1 MALTLSAAASES
13 VSCDAPPPP
22 PLGRAR
28 GALPARDMPPARRG
42 SLTVAAPP
50 PAGLRLKARS
60 GCRLVPPDRPAGG
73 NRLVAA
79 APPPALRSFARFA
92 AITRRSSNSRAPAR
106 LLLVPGG
113 GGGSAPTGSSDCVSV
128 SCCIFL
134 RVASRC
140 CSASASADGG
150 SDTDP
155 SGTDV
160 SAGASVL
167 AGMVHPSRRS
177 GREGHGTLTAGA
189 AKNRQIPSTLIYA
202 FTQLYIYMSRPDA
215 F

>member
-128 SCCIFL
+128 SCCICL

-150 SDTDP
+150 SDTEP
-155 SGTDV
+155 S
-160 SAGASVL
+160 GASVL

-177 GREGHGTLTAGA
+177 GRKDTEH
-189 AKNRQIPSTLIYA
+189 IPSGNLRE
-202 FTQLYIYMSRPDA
+202 MSGPHVHTEFKCTHSLWPGSA
-215 F
+215 C